1 MAKYSGKIQKKRR
14 TPTEKVHQSTTHTY
28 HYESQ
33 KEDKGVLHKT
43 KGYDKGLQSTKE
55 EKRGRKKAGVHT
67 KVSHTPTSKQKVRSG
82 RKVRINRAKKGG
94 K

>member
-1 MAKYSGKIQKKRR
+1 MAKYSGKIQKKRKW
-14 TPTEKVHQSTTHTY
+14 TKKVEQPTTHTY

-33 KEDKGVLHKT
+33 KQDKGVLSKT
-43 KGYDKGLQSTKE
+43 KGYDKGLQSTKKE
-55 EKRGRKKAGVHT
+55 HRGRKKAGVHT

-82 RKVRINRAKKGG
+82 RNVRLNKAKKGG